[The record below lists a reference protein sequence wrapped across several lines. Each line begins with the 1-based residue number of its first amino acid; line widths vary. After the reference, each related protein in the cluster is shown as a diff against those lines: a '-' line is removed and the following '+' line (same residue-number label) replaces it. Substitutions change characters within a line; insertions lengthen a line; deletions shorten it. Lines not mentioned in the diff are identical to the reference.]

1 MTVLRKERR
10 YRCVTKTQSLPKMS
24 SCQKEQ
30 QDSSNA
36 AVMIFLAPLVKKVST
51 SKVRLPPE
59 YVGVRRVRPSS
70 HTVRQAMVQ
79 QHSGVTTKKSTK
91 TSQVTFTTRGENGD
105 ERRMTKQE
113 KKALK
118 YQLALEKKEA
128 KKKRKLD
135 EIATSTTHD
144 SIERVQTN
152 GSKCDEKISSSLPEP
167 CTAIDAEGSLAMTYH
182 KIEVDPAS
190 LEQELAELRGKR
202 NGVPP
207 VVLSKPMALQA
218 MVQCA
223 DLLSC
228 LESFKTQADA
238 LIQYDECLTQNWA
251 EALKVS
257 MYPAEHVRQQEDMR
271 QMAYQLA
278 PEPWN
283 RLRPASSLSETKL
296 ETIPRYIE
304 CCQDDK
310 KKEQP
315 REDEALRTEIQEA
328 REWVSITIRPPELS
342 FDSDVSIVFEFL
354 HRQTPFYVSCG
365 AKFGCD
371 FLLYDGPRDE
381 RHAFAGL
388 RICSSSSRQ
397 KRNNTQ
403 GIESTSETPELPL
416 PTAYTMAGYVRCLNT
431 AGKLALIATVV
442 RDRDDTKSLYRI
454 CFVDLALEKILS
466 APTHQRRART
476 KVRRDVSQ
484 NLAKK

>member
-1 MTVLRKERR
+1 
-10 YRCVTKTQSLPKMS
+10 MS
-24 SCQKEQ
+24 SGQKEQ
-30 QDSSNA
+30 QPDSSHA
-36 AVMIFLAPLVKKVST
+36 AIMIFIAPLVKQVST
-51 SKVRLPPE
+51 SEVRLPPE

-70 HTVRQAMVQ
+70 HMVRQAMVRQ
-79 QHSGVTTKKSTK
+79 NSDGATKQSTK

-118 YQLALEKKEA
+118 YQLAVEKKEA

-135 EIATSTTHD
+135 EIATVTTTVTTTTRDSTEKT
-144 SIERVQTN
+144 QTN
-152 GSKCDEKISSSLPEP
+152 GAKRDEKASPSLPEP
-167 CTAIDAEGSLAMTYH
+167 ITGIDAEGTSTTSYH
-182 KIEVDPAS
+182 NIEVDPAT
-190 LEQELAELRGKR
+190 LEQELAELRGER
-202 NGVPP
+202 NGVAP
-207 VVLSKPMALQA
+207 VVLSRPMALQA
-218 MVQCA
+218 MIRCA
-223 DLLSC
+223 DVLSC
-228 LESFKTQADA
+228 NDNFKTQADA

-251 EALKVS
+251 NALKAS
-257 MYPAEHVRQQEDMR
+257 MCPAEHVRQQEDMR
-271 QMAYQLA
+271 PMAYQLA

-283 RLRPASSLSETKL
+283 RLRPAASSISETKL

-304 CCQDDK
+304 CGDEEDK

-315 REDEALRTEIQEA
+315 GEDEALQTEIQQA
-328 REWVSITIRPPELS
+328 RDWVSIIIRPPVLS

-354 HRQTPFYVSCG
+354 YRQTPFYVSCG

-388 RICSSSSRQ
+388 RIFSSPSRPA
-397 KRNNTQ
+397 RNNTQ
-403 GIESTSETPELPL
+403 GIEPISETPELPL

-476 KVRRDVSQ
+476 TVRRDVSQ

>member
-1 MTVLRKERR
+1 
-10 YRCVTKTQSLPKMS
+10 MS
-24 SCQKEQ
+24 SGQKEQ
-30 QDSSNA
+30 QDSSHA
-36 AVMIFLAPLVKKVST
+36 AIMIFVAPLVKQVST
-51 SKVRLPPE
+51 SEVRLPPE

-79 QHSGVTTKKSTK
+79 QHSDGTTRKSTK
-91 TSQVTFTTRGENGD
+91 MSEVTFTTRGENGN

-118 YQLALEKKEA
+118 YQLALEKKQA
-128 KKKRKLD
+128 KKKRTLD

-144 SIERVQTN
+144 STGKSQKN
-152 GSKCDEKISSSLPEP
+152 GTKCDDK
-167 CTAIDAEGSLAMTYH
+167 TAIDAEGSSTMSYH
-182 KIEVDPAS
+182 KIEVDPAT

-207 VVLSKPMALQA
+207 VVLSRPMALQA

-223 DLLSC
+223 ALLSSNDS
-228 LESFKTQADA
+228 LMTQAVA

-251 EALKVS
+251 KALKAS
-257 MYPAEHVRQQEDMR
+257 MCPAEINRQQEDMR
-271 QMAYQLA
+271 NMAYQLA
-278 PEPWN
+278 PEPWS
-283 RLRPASSLSETKL
+283 RLRPASSISETKL

-304 CCQDDK
+304 SCLEDK

-315 REDEALRTEIQEA
+315 GEDEA
-328 REWVSITIRPPELS
+328 REWVSITIRPPVLS

-388 RICSSSSRQ
+388 RIFSSSSRQ
-397 KRNNTQ
+397 RRDNTQ
-403 GIESTSETPELPL
+403 GIEPTSETAELPF

-442 RDRDDTKSLYRI
+442 RDWDDTKSLYRI

>member
-1 MTVLRKERR
+1 
-10 YRCVTKTQSLPKMS
+10 MS
-24 SCQKEQ
+24 SSQKEQ
-30 QDSSNA
+30 QDSSHA
-36 AVMIFLAPLVKKVST
+36 AIMIFIAPLVKQVST
-51 SKVRLPPE
+51 SEVRLPPE

-70 HTVRQAMVQ
+70 HMVRQAMVQ
-79 QHSGVTTKKSTK
+79 QHADGTTKKSTK

-135 EIATSTTHD
+135 QIAISTTHD
-144 SIERVQTN
+144 DITEKSQTN
-152 GSKCDEKISSSLPEP
+152 GAKCDQNSLPEP
-167 CTAIDAEGSLAMTYH
+167 FTAIDAEGSSTMSYH
-182 KIEVDPAS
+182 KIQVDPAT

-207 VVLSKPMALQA
+207 VVLSRPMALQA
-218 MVQCA
+218 MVQCP

-228 LESFKTQADA
+228 NDSFKTQADA

-251 EALKVS
+251 KALKAS
-257 MYPAEHVRQQEDMR
+257 MCPAEHVRQQEDMR
-271 QMAYQLA
+271 PMAYQLA

-296 ETIPRYIE
+296 ETIPRYME
-304 CCQDDK
+304 CCQEDK
-310 KKEQP
+310 EKEH
-315 REDEALRTEIQEA
+315 REEDEALQTEIQEA
-328 REWVSITIRPPELS
+328 REWVSIIIRPPVLS

-354 HRQTPFYVSCG
+354 YRQTPFYVSCG

-388 RICSSSSRQ
+388 RICSSSSCQR
-397 KRNNTQ
+397 RNNTQ
-403 GIESTSETPELPL
+403 VVESASETPELPL

>member
-1 MTVLRKERR
+1 
-10 YRCVTKTQSLPKMS
+10 MS
-24 SCQKEQ
+24 SSQKEQ
-30 QDSSNA
+30 RDSSHA
-36 AVMIFLAPLVKKVST
+36 AIMIFIAPLVKQVST
-51 SKVRLPPE
+51 SEVRLPPE

-70 HTVRQAMVQ
+70 HMVRKAMVQ
-79 QHSGVTTKKSTK
+79 QHSDGTTKKTTK
-91 TSQVTFTTRGENGD
+91 TSQVTFTTRGENGS
-105 ERRMTKQE
+105 ERRMNKQE

-135 EIATSTTHD
+135 EIAMSTTHD
-144 SIERVQTN
+144 STEIAHTN
-152 GSKCDEKISSSLPEP
+152 GDKCDEKTSPSLLEP
-167 CTAIDAEGSLAMTYH
+167 FTAIDAEGSSTMSYH
-182 KIEVDPAS
+182 KIQVDPAA

-207 VVLSKPMALQA
+207 VVLSRPMALQA
-218 MVQCA
+218 MVRCA
-223 DLLSC
+223 DILSC
-228 LESFKTQADA
+228 NDSFKTQADA
-238 LIQYDECLTQNWA
+238 LIQYDEGLTQNWA
-251 EALKVS
+251 KALKAS
-257 MYPAEHVRQQEDMR
+257 MRPAEHVRQQEDMR
-271 QMAYQLA
+271 PMAYQLS

-283 RLRPASSLSETKL
+283 RLRPASSISETKL
-296 ETIPRYIE
+296 ETIPRYIK
-304 CCQDDK
+304 CCQEDK

-315 REDEALRTEIQEA
+315 GEDEALQTEIQGA
-328 REWVSITIRPPELS
+328 CEWVSITIRPPVLS

-354 HRQTPFYVSCG
+354 YRQTPFYVSCG

-388 RICSSSSRQ
+388 RIFSSVSRQ
-397 KRNNTQ
+397 RGNNAQ
-403 GIESTSETPELPL
+403 GIESTSEAPELPL
-416 PTAYTMAGYVRCLNT
+416 PKAYTMAGYVRCLNT